1 MPTLIRS
8 LWRQWTAV
16 VCSILLV
23 LGAPQTIASPNILTQ
38 QSSAPDAQPPK
49 IPNDQLDSLVAPIAL
64 YPDELL
70 AQVLAASTYPLEIM
84 QLQQFLAKH
93 KDLKD
98 KGLTD
103 AVMKQNWD
111 PSVQAMGA
119 LPDVVKRLAD
129 DIQWTTDLGNAV
141 LAQQS
146 DVMDAVQRMR
156 SEEHTSELQSQSNLV
171 CRLLLEKKKNNAQ
184 CSRIPSRRLRSA
196 RSTNT
201 GDS

>member
-1 MPTLIRS
+1 
-8 LWRQWTAV
+8 
-16 VCSILLV
+16 
-23 LGAPQTIASPNILTQ
+23 
-38 QSSAPDAQPPK
+38 
-49 IPNDQLDSLVAPIAL
+49 
-64 YPDELL
+64 
-70 AQVLAASTYPLEIM
+70 M

-111 PSVQAMGA
+111 PSVQAMAA

-156 SEEHTSELQSQSNLV
+156 AKAKDTGNLKSNEIGRHTSELQSPV
-171 CRLLLEKKKNNAQ
+171 H
-184 CSRIPSRRLRSA
+184 
-196 RSTNT
+196 
-201 GDS
+201 